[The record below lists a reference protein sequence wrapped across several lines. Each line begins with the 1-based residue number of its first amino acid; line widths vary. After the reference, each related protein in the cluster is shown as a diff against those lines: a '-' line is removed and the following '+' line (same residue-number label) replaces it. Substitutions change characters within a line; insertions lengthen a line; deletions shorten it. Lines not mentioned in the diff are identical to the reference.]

1 MEPTGDEI
9 QKWRVIRG
17 KPKAEH
23 LAAQHLR
30 AAGFEAFCPRLRH
43 QKKTVRGKVWYVE
56 ALFPGY
62 LFARFSRL
70 EMRHVAGT
78 AFVSQVLSFMDDC
91 AAVADSVVVDL
102 RTAVDEKETI
112 TVDAPI
118 QPGDQV
124 DIVEGPLRGQQV
136 TVTRVLPGAQRVRVL
151 LEILGS
157 PHEMEVSILSL
168 LSIRDPRADALPP
181 RLSA

>member
-1 MEPTGDEI
+1 MEPTGDELRN
-9 QKWRVIRG
+9 WRVIRG

-23 LAAQHLR
+23 LAAHHLR
-30 AAGFEAFCPRLRH
+30 VAGFQTFCPRLRH

-62 LFARFSRL
+62 LFAHFSRL

-78 AFVSQVLSFMDDC
+78 AFVSQVLSFMEDC
-91 AAVADSVVVDL
+91 AAVPDSVIEEI
-102 RTAVDEKETI
+102 RTAVDDKETI
-112 TVDAPI
+112 TVDNPI

-157 PHEMEVSILSL
+157 PQEMEVSILSL
-168 LSIRDPRADALPP
+168 LSIRDPRADAIPP
-181 RLSA
+181 GLSA